1 MKTTKVPLNHKR
13 VIYNC
18 QICKMLPFFN
28 DNDEKLE
35 RHLQKIGKIAKG
47 GGAHLTE

>member
-1 MKTTKVPLNHKR
+1 MQNAS
-13 VIYNC
+13 
-18 QICKMLPFFN
+18 FFN

-35 RHLQKIGKIAKG
+35 HLQKIGKIAKG